1 MDDISR
7 ISADRSFQLT
17 ESLSVRILICYLL
30 KKLDRPVTTD
40 QLYEIAVGNDII
52 NYFYYTEAI
61 NELIKNETILIKK
74 TENGEIYILAEKG
87 MYGAEEFKKYVPKTF
102 REKLLSA
109 ALKYF
114 AKLKM
119 ESEVKCQLI
128 ESQNGYYVKCEILDS
143 DYNLMELKLF
153 APDEEQ
159 AKLVMDRILLNPT
172 DFYGKVIGFALENK
186 EYEPVI
192 ED

>member
-1 MDDISR
+1 MDEISR
-7 ISADRSFQLT
+7 VSADRSFQLT
-17 ESLSVRILICYLL
+17 ESLSVKILICYLL
-30 KKLDRPVTTD
+30 KKLDRPVTAE
-40 QLYEIAVGNDII
+40 QLYEIAVGNEII

-61 NELIKNETILIKK
+61 NELIKNQTILTEK

-87 MYGAEEFKKYVPKTF
+87 MYGADEFKKYVPKTF

-114 AKLKM
+114 AKLKI
-119 ESEVKCQLI
+119 ESEVKCDI
-128 ESQNGYYVKCEILDS
+128 IKSENGYYVKCEILDK

-159 AKLVMDRILLNPT
+159 AKLVTDRILLNPT
-172 DFYGKVIGFALENK
+172 DFYGKVIGYALDNK
-186 EYEPVI
+186 EYEPEI

>member
-30 KKLDRPVTTD
+30 KKLNRPVTAE
-40 QLYEIAVGNDII
+40 QLYEIAVGNEII
-52 NYFYYTEAI
+52 NYFYYTEAVT
-61 NELIKNETILIKK
+61 ELIKNQTILPKK
-74 TENGEIYILAEKG
+74 TKNGEIYILAEKG
-87 MYGAEEFKKYVPKTF
+87 MYGADEFKKYVPKTF
-102 REKLLSA
+102 REKLLST

-119 ESEVKCQLI
+119 ESEVKCDI
-128 ESQNGYYVKCEILDS
+128 IKSPNGYYVKCEILDS
-143 DYNLMELKLF
+143 DYSLMELKLF

-159 AKLVMDRILLNPT
+159 AKLDMDRILLNPS
-172 DFYGKVIGFALENK
+172 DFYGKIIGFALDNK
-186 EYEPVI
+186 EYEPEI